1 MFSITLKS
9 FLSFL
14 PYIETY
20 KEKNDIFTIM
30 KDLKGRI
37 AEISEYLQDLMDSA
51 VFPEVQKAVEKRDK
65 DSLVDVCRKIRI
77 PEIYIGVIVSAL
89 LSVAPR
95 QKWPLPPW

>member
-1 MFSITLKS
+1 LK
-9 FLSFL
+9 
-14 PYIETY
+14 TY
-20 KEKNDIFTIM
+20 KEKNDIFATM

-51 VFPEVQKAVEKRDK
+51 VFPEVQDAVEKRDK
-65 DSLVDVCRKIRI
+65 DSLVDVCRKIKV

-95 QKWPLPPW
+95 QKWPFPPW